1 MPHVSDGGGVDLSS
15 NDEIKVFQVE
25 GEGEDEERS
34 SSENLK
40 EVKNS
45 LVAEVPDEE
54 VGCVKSCTCYFSF
67 CVWIS
72 ISCRCHY
79 RNVKD
84 SRLIFAFFV
93 TGEKC
98 TNSQPVFHTF
108 KKFPISKF

>member
-1 MPHVSDGGGVDLSS
+1 MPHVSDGGGVDLSP

-54 VGCVKSCTCYFSF
+54 VGLC
-67 CVWIS
+67 IS
-72 ISCRCHY
+72 RAHVIF
-79 RNVKD
+79 
-84 SRLIFAFFV
+84 RLVCGFQYHADAT
-93 TGEKC
+93 TGM
-98 TNSQPVFHTF
+98 
-108 KKFPISKF
+108 

>member
-54 VGCVKSCTCYFSF
+54 VGCVKIAFMLFFIWYMDFN
-67 CVWIS
+67 IS
-72 ISCRCHY
+72 HRCH
-79 RNVKD
+79 
-84 SRLIFAFFV
+84 
-93 TGEKC
+93 
-98 TNSQPVFHTF
+98 
-108 KKFPISKF
+108 

>member
-54 VGCVKSCTCYFSF
+54 VGCVKSCSVYFSF
-67 CVWIS
+67 SVWIS

-79 RNVKD
+79 RNAKD

-93 TGEKC
+93 YRRKMY
-98 TNSQPVFHTF
+98 
-108 KKFPISKF
+108 KFPASLSYLQKIPN

>member
-54 VGCVKSCTCYFSF
+54 VGCVKSCAHVIFHLV
-67 CVWIS
+67 CVDFYIMQMPLQE
-72 ISCRCHY
+72 CE
-79 RNVKD
+79 
-84 SRLIFAFFV
+84 
-93 TGEKC
+93 G
-98 TNSQPVFHTF
+98 
-108 KKFPISKF
+108 

>member
-54 VGCVKSCTCYFSF
+54 VGCVK
-67 CVWIS
+67 I
-72 ISCRCHY
+72 
-79 RNVKD
+79 
-84 SRLIFAFFV
+84 AFM
-93 TGEKC
+93 
-98 TNSQPVFHTF
+98 
-108 KKFPISKF
+108 